1 MKPWKTLSKRSI
13 LEHGE
18 FLTVESHR
26 IELPDGRII
35 EDWPWIITRDF
46 VIVLCVTAEGKFL
59 CFRQVKYGVNGPTL
73 APVGGYIEADE
84 DPLDA
89 AKRELLEEVG
99 NEATEWIDL
108 GSYQVGGNRG
118 IATAYLYLA
127 RDARLVTEPINDD
140 LEEQQLLRLSQFE
153 VEKALLKG
161 EFKVLS
167 WTAAVALA
175 LHYMKMEEK

>member
-13 LEHGE
+13 LKHGE

-35 EDWPWIITRDF
+35 EDWPWVITRDF
-46 VIVLCVTAEGKFL
+46 VIVICETAEGQFL
-59 CFRQVKYGVNGPTL
+59 CFRQVKYGVDGPTL
-73 APVGGYIEADE
+73 APVGGYIEAGE

-99 NEATEWIDL
+99 NEAAEWIDL

-127 RDARLVTEPINDD
+127 RGARLVAEPDNDD
-140 LEEQQLLRLSQFE
+140 LEEQQLLRLSRSDME
-153 VEKALLKG
+153 TALLRG

-175 LHYMKMEEK
+175 LHYIRIAEK